1 MHNIVTIIPARGG
14 SKGVAKKNIIDLA
27 GQPLISYP
35 ILDSLRVREISETFV
50 SSDDVEILDIAKK
63 FGAELVERPKALAT
77 DKSLDIDWALHFLS
91 WFKKRYLKYPTYIV
105 LLRTTTPIREIEVI
119 ERAINKIKKYPEA
132 TSLRSVEEFSES
144 PYKWFNLNN
153 DFLFPLMG
161 SFNDT
166 DKPRQLMPRVYKP
179 NGYVD
184 ILKTETLLRDELYG
198 KKILSF
204 VTPKSVEIDTYDD
217 FKYAE
222 YIINS

>member
-153 DFLFPLMG
+153 DFLFTLIG